1 MVNVTKDQLEKMGDL
16 FENVQEYNELVK
28 GHNQAKNEALGAFLD
43 EVCPKPQGK
52 MNPKEKETFKEM
64 RKEASQWLKDSW
76 REWSRSKD
84 SKPDTTPEALITVE
98 NLLRK

>member
-1 MVNVTKDQLEKMGDL
+1 
-16 FENVQEYNELVK
+16 
-28 GHNQAKNEALGAFLD
+28 
-43 EVCPKPQGK
+43 